1 MKKILSYSDFLTE
14 ESKGLWHNIRKK
26 RAEGRKPARKGSKA
40 YKKAVAAAREIR
52 EGLDESY
59 KPIGLPEEQ
68 VHKPGVLFYISP
80 GMVKINQQDHGM
92 EVEEI
97 IEYIVESTKMGKG
110 EIYISED
117 EFIVSGIDEEGNV
130 FYAEQ
135 QGEFDQYGGPYQPEM
150 EKPVFIFNG
159 KDVSEEVL
167 KILEDFFVGTKN
179 PDITNVEAWGHLIR
193 KGRGYFSAKKYG
205 L

>member
-1 MKKILSYSDFLTE
+1 LTE

-52 EGLDESY
+52 EDLDESY

-68 VHKPGVLFYISP
+68 VYKLGVLFYISP
-80 GMVKINQQDHGM
+80 GMVKINKQDHGM
-92 EVEEI
+92 EAGEI
-97 IEYIVESTKMGKG
+97 IEYIVDSTKMKEG
-110 EIYISED
+110 EIYIVED
-117 EFIVSGIDEEGNV
+117 EFIVSGVDEAGNI

-135 QGEFDQYGGPYQPEM
+135 QGEFDQYGGPYQPKM

-159 KDVSEEVL
+159 KDVSQDVL
-167 KILEDFFVGTKN
+167 KILQEFFVGTEN
-179 PDITNVEAWGHLIR
+179 PDITNIEAWGYLIR
-193 KGRGYFSAKKYG
+193 KNRGFFSAKKYG